1 MDSWDFLEFLGFL
14 GNETP
19 PKTAKRNNGFGVFWH
34 FLTFFVLF
42 WEKSPIWSR
51 SEFEVS
57 LTNVNSGST
66 MNQHGIYIR

>member
-42 WEKSPIWSR
+42 WENPLSGHA
-51 SEFEVS
+51 
-57 LTNVNSGST
+57 VNLKLV
-66 MNQHGIYIR
+66 